1 MEIIERKL
9 KEVGK
14 YINGKAFKPEEWQ
27 GDGVPIIRIENLNNE
42 KAKFNY
48 FKGDCQERYHIKKGD
63 ILLSWSATLDAFI
76 WNKDDAYLN
85 QHIFKVLPDEKVLNF
100 EFSFFLMKY
109 AITTMGL
116 EAHGS
121 TMVHVTKPKFDNFK
135 VKFPKL
141 KSNQVELASLL
152 RQKLEYVEKI
162 RQSASQQKEAVEA
175 LQQKQL
181 DEILSL
187 DKFKNLKFKKLKD
200 YHAEISAGKAVSSVG
215 GYYTTFGVP
224 YLQVNNI
231 DNERGFIPNKIVY
244 ISEESHKALNKSEIL
259 KDDVLINIVGPPI
272 GKICWY
278 PNEEPANINQ
288 AVVRVRCPK
297 EINFK
302 FLTYLLRTSHFYN
315 HFVEVKVGSRQW
327 NVSSKNIGDLLIP
340 EIPIDKQLELVKEIE
355 SKNINQLKIQ
365 IFKQLEAI
373 EALPAAIL
381 REVFEFK
388 TNQE

>member
-1 MEIIERKL
+1 MEVNTIPL
-9 KEVGK
+9 KKILKFEKGK
-14 YINGKAFKPEEWQ
+14 NPKDLVKYPPNSDYLPYLEADYFRTGNPSQYALC
-27 GDGVPIIRIENLNNE
+27 DGVKIADNNDLIMIFDGSKSGEIFRNIRKGII
-42 KAKFNY
+42 A
-48 FKGDCQERYHIKKGD
+48 
-63 ILLSWSATLDAFI
+63 
-76 WNKDDAYLN
+76 
-85 QHIFKVLPDEKVLNF
+85 
-100 EFSFFLMKY
+100 
-109 AITTMGL
+109 
-116 EAHGS
+116 S
-121 TMVHVTKPKFDNFK
+121 TMVKLLFDSEKYDSYYIQYFVQYYFLVLNDGTTGSGIPHLNQDTF
-135 VKFPKL
+135 FGLQLPDFKL
-141 KSNQVELASLL
+141 KDQQKVASEIKSKLTL
-152 RQKLEYVEKI
+152 IEQIQK
-162 RQSASQQKEAVEA
+162 ASISHKEAVVA

-187 DKFKNLKFKKLKD
+187 DKLKNLKFKKLKD

-288 AVVRVRCPK
+288 AVVRVRCPE

-355 SKNINQLKIQ
+355 SKNINQLKLQ
-365 IFKQLEAI
+365 IFKQLESI

-381 REVFEFK
+381 REVFDFK
-388 TNQE
+388 TN